1 MNDPVSMPVASSYRD
16 LIKEAFIDPIRTA
29 VVVDDEYP
37 TLDELLANADQRQDV
52 NADANALQARKREN
66 YSRVLQI
73 LKFCRTQEPPWLV
86 DVHDGK
92 TPPLDREQDST
103 THFDHSDLLILD
115 YHLESGGSGQK
126 AIEILQ
132 GLAGNG
138 HFNLVVVYTKDREE
152 AGGGIDRTV
161 IQIALGL
168 ACPIEFLTLNKKK
181 AENIENKLFA
191 WEESQ
196 VDIYKKL
203 RDSLDEIAF
212 LKVLEVLEQEDVSWE
227 PVKNMPELG
236 SFASY
241 INAIP
246 EDSKLSAD
254 EVLALL
260 LHRRQDDFRKRMSVV
275 PGGRVTTGKNAEGV
289 NWIRTDSVF
298 VTVVSKEHEAS
309 TIPNRLLAALE
320 AWDPTPH
327 RLIMSKMRCE
337 LDQNGA
343 AAESGVLGNYA
354 LQAGW
359 LKEILEP
366 DVAKRR
372 TNVRL
377 NVTRHWES
385 LGGRIEPTVV
395 DFAERIATC
404 LLKTDAHQHVLERFD
419 HHGVY
424 KQREEEVY
432 LQLNRHACSKPVE
445 GHHLSTGHVLKL
457 KCAKNSYQYWL
468 CLTPACDLVPG
479 QGNDK
484 GWKKRLG
491 SWMPFKAVKL
501 FPADKTTALRNATR
515 GYHLFLQQ
523 EGKLD
528 AFGFADKT
536 EDKDGGAP
544 TLRWEQYFAAGNGK
558 FEPTNKLTVASIGND
573 GTLGHEE
580 CQAVVVAQLRYEYS
594 LNLLHK
600 FGSQLSRVGLDFSSY
615 LAPGV

>member
-1 MNDPVSMPVASSYRD
+1 MPVAPSYRD

-52 NADANALQARKREN
+52 NTDANALQGRKREN
-66 YSRVLQI
+66 YSRVQQI

-92 TPPLDREQDST
+92 TPPLDREPDSA
-103 THFDHSDLLILD
+103 THLDHSDLLILD
-115 YHLESGGSGQK
+115 YHLELNSSGQK

-132 GLAGNG
+132 RLAGNG

-161 IQIALGL
+161 NQIALGL
-168 ACPIEFLTLNKKK
+168 ACPIESLTLNAKR

-191 WEESQ
+191 WEEIQ
-196 VDIYKKL
+196 VAIYKNL

-212 LKVLEVLEQEDVSWE
+212 LKVLEQEDVSWE
-227 PVKNMPELG
+227 TVKKIPELG
-236 SFASY
+236 LLASY
-241 INAIP
+241 LNAIP
-246 EDSKLSAD
+246 ENVKLRAD
-254 EVLALL
+254 EIFALL
-260 LHRRQDDFRKRMSVV
+260 LHRRQDDFRKQMSEV
-275 PGGRVTTGKNAEGV
+275 PGGRVTTGNAEGV

-298 VTVVSKEHEAS
+298 VTVVSKDHEAS

-343 AAESGVLGNYA
+343 AAETGVLGNHA

-366 DVAKRR
+366 DEAKRR

-404 LLKTDAHQHVLERFD
+404 LLKTDAHQRVLERFD

-424 KQREEEVY
+424 KRQEEEVY
-432 LQLNRHACSKPVE
+432 LQLNCHACSKPVE

-457 KCAKNSYQYWL
+457 KLAKNSYQYWL

-479 QGNDK
+479 QGDNK

-491 SWMPFKAVKL
+491 SWMPFKAVRL
-501 FPADKTTALRNATR
+501 YHADKLPALKNATR
-515 GYHLFLQQ
+515 GYHLFLQVDN
-523 EGKLD
+523 KLE
-528 AFGFADKT
+528 AFGLA
-536 EDKDGGAP
+536 ENAEGQDGGAP
-544 TLRWEQYFAAGNGK
+544 ALRWEQFFAADNGK
-558 FEPTNKLTVASIGND
+558 FDSSNELKVECIGNN
-573 GTLGHEE
+573 GTLDHEKYD
-580 CQAVVVAQLRYEYS
+580 AMVVAQLRYEYA
-594 LNLLHK
+594 LNLMHRLGAH
-600 FGSQLSRVGLDFSSY
+600 LSRVGLDFSPY
-615 LAPGV
+615 GA